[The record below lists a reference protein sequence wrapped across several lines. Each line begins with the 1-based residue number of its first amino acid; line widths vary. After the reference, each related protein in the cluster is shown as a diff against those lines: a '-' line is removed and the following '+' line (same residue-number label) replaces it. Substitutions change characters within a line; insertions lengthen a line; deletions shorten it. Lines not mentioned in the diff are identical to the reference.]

1 MRNRW
6 SALQGRPVLSWRST
20 PPANGAFVLP
30 VERETAY
37 HSHNNAEREP
47 RVGSNEKILLGRF
60 IMLQVENLAAIVTVA
75 DVTRHHAK
83 NHPDRVAIH
92 FEGHRTTFGE
102 LDRRASQVAN
112 GLIGAGVRPQARVA
126 ILSKNTPAFFD
137 LWFGAAKADVVLVP
151 VNFRLAPPE
160 VAYVVEDAGA
170 ELLFVGADFYPV
182 VEKVM
187 HELKS
192 VRRIIALDGAHQSWT
207 SYADWLA
214 AQPANDPALPIA
226 RDHCAIQMYTSGTTG
241 HPKGAQLSHANL
253 LTLLPGAL
261 NQFGDWHDNDVN
273 LVCMPLFHI
282 GGSGW
287 ALIGFYRGIPTVL
300 MRDADPAAI
309 LRLIPEF
316 RITKAFMVPALM
328 LFLMQVPQCR
338 TTDFSSL
345 ELIAYGASPAPLDLV
360 RNALKVFG
368 CGLAQVYGLTETTG
382 AITYLPPEDHDE
394 RNVERLKSCGKA
406 MSGIEIRVVD
416 ADGKEVAV
424 GQVGEIITRS
434 PQNMLGYWN
443 QPEATRR
450 AIRNDWFHTGDAG
463 YRDDAGYFY
472 IYDRVKDMIIS
483 GGENIYP
490 AEVESALF
498 GHPAV
503 ADVAVIGVPDDK
515 WGEAV
520 KALVVRRP
528 DAAVTPEELIVFARE
543 RIAGYKV
550 PRTVDFVDALPRTPT
565 GKILKR
571 ELRKAFWAGQDR
583 QVH

>member
-1 MRNRW
+1 M
-6 SALQGRPVLSWRST
+6 LE
-20 PPANGAFVLP
+20 
-30 VERETAY
+30 VE
-37 HSHNNAEREP
+37 S
-47 RVGSNEKILLGRF
+47 
-60 IMLQVENLAAIVTVA
+60 LADIVTVG
-75 DVTRHHAK
+75 DVTRHHASIR
-83 NHPDRVAIH
+83 PDRVAIH
-92 FEGHRTTFGE
+92 FEGQHTTFGE
-102 LDRRASQVAN
+102 LDRRANKVAS
-112 GLIGAGVRPQARVA
+112 GLIADGVRPQARIA
-126 ILSKNTPAFFD
+126 YLSKNSPAFFD

-160 VAYVVEDAGA
+160 VAYVVDDAGA
-170 ELLFVGADFYPV
+170 DILFVGGDFYAL
-182 VEKVM
+182 VETIA
-187 HELKS
+187 HDLKS
-192 VRRIIALDGAHQSWT
+192 VRRIVALDGPHAGWI
-207 SYADWLA
+207 SYAQWLA
-214 AQPANDPALPIA
+214 VQPARDPAIPVA
-226 RDHCAIQMYTSGTTG
+226 REHCAIQMYTSGTTG

-261 NQFGDWHDNDVN
+261 SQFGDWHDNDVN
-273 LVCMPLFHI
+273 LVCIPLFHI

-300 MRDADPAAI
+300 MRDPDPAAI
-309 LRLIPEF
+309 LRLIPEY
-316 RITKAFMVPALM
+316 RITKAFMVPALL
-328 LFLMQVPQCR
+328 LFLMQVPQCQ

-345 ELIAYGASPAPLDLV
+345 ELIAYGASPAPIDLV

-394 RNVERLKSCGKA
+394 KNAARLKSCGKA
-406 MSGIEIRVVD
+406 MTGIEIRVVD
-416 ADGKEVAV
+416 AEGKDVAA
-424 GQVGEIITRS
+424 GEVGEIITRS

-450 AIRNDWFHTGDAG
+450 AIRGDWFHTGDAG
-463 YRDDAGYFY
+463 YLDADGYIY

-503 ADVAVIGVPDDK
+503 ADVAVIGVPDET

-520 KALVVRRP
+520 KAMVVRRP
-528 DAAVTPEELIVFARE
+528 GAAVTPDELIGFARE
-543 RIAGYKV
+543 RIAHYKA
-550 PRTVDFVDALPRTPT
+550 PRSVDFVDALPRTPT

-571 ELRKAFWAGQDR
+571 ELRKPFWAGQER